1 MDVGGDMIPAS
12 EIDQL
17 LLSFCSDRW
26 QKVVKIIGKTFDA
39 LEQRQVRVSADE
51 IDIRM
56 AALVTGGPLE
66 AKGNIRKWTH
76 SEVRLQAP
84 S

>member
-1 MDVGGDMIPAS
+1 VIPAS

-26 QKVVKIIGKTFDA
+26 QKVAKIIGNTFDT

-51 IDIRM
+51 IDVHM
-56 AALVTGGPLE
+56 AALVTRGRLE

-76 SEVRLQAP
+76 SEVRRPTVA
-84 S
+84 